1 MSRDREEFIALVDEH
16 GGPAVGYASPAV
28 WKQSRRRRHVSGD
41 CGSRVGATSA
51 AGPGP
56 RSPRAWLI
64 TIGYRAFLDERKR
77 MRRGATDRPDDFV
90 DYRIG
95 SAEGRLEQAEANARL
110 NEQIGELPVEVRQVV
125 TLHYMGGL
133 SIRQTATAMGA
144 TVATTKNRLHT
155 ALERLRSVLE

>member
-1 MSRDREEFIALVDEH
+1 MGLHCFRATLRRLCGNNHDADDMFQETAVR
-16 GGPAVGYASPAV
+16 GGS
-28 WKQSRRRRHVSGD
+28 HNF
-41 CGSRVGATSA
+41 GSRPWLRG
-51 AGPGP
+51 
-56 RSPRAWLI
+56 PRAWLI